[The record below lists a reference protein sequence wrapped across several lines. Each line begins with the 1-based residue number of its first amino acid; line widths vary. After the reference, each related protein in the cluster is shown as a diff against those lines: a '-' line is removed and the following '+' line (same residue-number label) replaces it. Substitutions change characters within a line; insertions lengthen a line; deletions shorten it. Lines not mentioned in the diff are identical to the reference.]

1 MSALIFPEVFVTCV
15 FAAWVLNELELI
27 SWRRSRSKAQHWTE
41 RARRLFPARVS
52 RQINIWTIPAGAA
65 LLVGNFEPVNPW
77 GLVFACGFIG
87 TLLGNYPMDR
97 DTHYDLAFRPW
108 AHEVVAGLL
117 LKFSTLG
124 VYLAA
129 FFLMPD
135 RWDWR
140 GAVITVVF
148 LGLLLALQFG
158 LAIRLMRALR
168 LLRPASPRLQGLV
181 DETAATLGVKVRA
194 TWELARCDANAMAFV
209 TTNDLAFT
217 DGLLVYCPDDELK
230 AICAHELGHL
240 TEGRLTVTARL
251 LGSLI
256 FAPLIFLKPV
266 CRQWELWGALALVL
280 LVLAVLVIR
289 PRLSQAMEKRADR
302 IAQDSVAG
310 TTVYARALE
319 RLYRVNSSPAAMT
332 KGKGGGRTHP
342 DLYDRMVASGLTPDY
357 PRPAAPNGQGW
368 TSIVT
373 TMLATIA
380 AIQLTGL

>member
-1 MSALIFPEVFVTCV
+1 MSALIYPEVFVTCA

-27 SWRRSRSKAQHWTE
+27 SWRRSAHLHWTE

-52 RQINIWTIPAGAA
+52 RQINIWAIPVAAA
-65 LLVGNFEPVNPW
+65 LMVRNFDRASLW
-77 GLVFACGFIG
+77 ALVFVCGLLG

-124 VYLAA
+124 VYLGA
-129 FFLMPD
+129 FFLMPAE
-135 RWDWR
+135 WDWR
-140 GAVITVVF
+140 AAVITVVF

-181 DETAATLGVKVRA
+181 DETATALGVKVRA
-194 TWELARCDANAMAFV
+194 TWELARCDANAMAFI
-209 TTNDLAFT
+209 TTNELAFT

-240 TEGRLTVTARL
+240 TEGRLTLAARL

-256 FAPLIFLKPV
+256 FAPLIFLNPV
-266 CRQWELWGALALVL
+266 YHQWGLYGVAG
-280 LVLAVLVIR
+280 LVLAVLAVLNLR
-289 PRLSQAMEKRADR
+289 PRLSRKMEKRADE
-302 IAQDSVAG
+302 IAQESVAG
-310 TTVYARALE
+310 TTIYARALE
-319 RLYRVNSSPAAMT
+319 RLYQVNCMPAVLKKAAE
-332 KGKGGGRTHP
+332 RTHP
-342 DLYDRMVASGLTPDY
+342 DLYDRMLAVGLTPHY
-357 PRPAAPNGQGW
+357 PRPAPPREQGW
-368 TSIVT
+368 TSKVLT
-373 TMLATIA
+373 VLCVLAA
-380 AIQLTGL
+380 LQLTSL